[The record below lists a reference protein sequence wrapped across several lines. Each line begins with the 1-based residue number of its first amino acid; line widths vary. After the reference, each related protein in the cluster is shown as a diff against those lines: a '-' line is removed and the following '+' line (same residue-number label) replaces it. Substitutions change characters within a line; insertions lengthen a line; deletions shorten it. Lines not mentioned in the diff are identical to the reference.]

1 LGFWERKLDWS
12 TRVSEWWEA
21 WQTSTS
27 GRVSD
32 RVAAMAKVG
41 RSSRLRLF
49 TGYCHPRDV
58 SSRCLKAGV
67 RRGRKDAAGLCSE
80 HRTAVEV
87 IDEATQDGRRLG
99 WLYTPNQQ
107 RVTGDLGPAAA
118 VESQATQHA
127 SCRLSHR
134 PSPIASPIG
143 RGRDSACFL

>member
-1 LGFWERKLDWS
+1 LVHARVRVVGSVANFHFWSSVGQGCSHGEGW
-12 TRVSEWWEA
+12 
-21 WQTSTS
+21 
-27 GRVSD
+27 
-32 RVAAMAKVG
+32 AKVG
-41 RSSRLRLF
+41 RSLRLRLF
-49 TGYCHPRDV
+49 TGYYHPRDV